1 MGWTPSLCP
10 GNLPLVQCCQS
21 QPGTAAGKN
30 VWVSNHTECYI
41 WQRPGLC
48 SDLRILVLLLGLLMA
63 SVAADVESD
72 EFEVELCEHRGSH
85 WRNNQHNYIFSG
97 LLEQVRADRW
107 RSKSTFTDMFT
118 LQEDQRKLSWTSAR
132 SFCRKR
138 CMDLISLG
146 RRGWHRH

>member
-1 MGWTPSLCP
+1 
-10 GNLPLVQCCQS
+10 
-21 QPGTAAGKN
+21 
-30 VWVSNHTECYI
+30 
-41 WQRPGLC
+41 
-48 SDLRILVLLLGLLMA
+48 MA

-118 LQEDQRKLSWTSAR
+118 LQEDQRKLNWTSAR

-146 RRGWHRH
+146 RRG